1 MKPLAKQIVTFLFLV
16 FLFSS
21 LPYFLMIHSGHIGAG
36 NGLVVR
42 LVMWCPA
49 AAALATCAL
58 FRIDVRTLGWSWRPV
73 RFEALGYVLP
83 LLYAV
88 PVYVIV
94 WIAIPGSFELAA
106 FEKAVAESLS
116 MPSSPHV
123 ATFGLMIPMLATVG
137 VIGSVAN
144 ALGEEIGWR
153 GFLLPR
159 LTGQFGFTFGC
170 VVSGL
175 IWAVWHYPG
184 LLWSDY
190 NAGTNPVYALTCF
203 TLMVIGN
210 AFIMGWLR
218 LKSGSLW
225 PCALLHASH
234 NLFIQ
239 AILDRITAPVGRT
252 LYYTTEFGCGL
263 VLAVGATAVY
273 FWTRRGELDN
283 PIGAQSLVSAGEDAV
298 IQAPGWTVH

>member
-1 MKPLAKQIVTFLFLV
+1 MKPRAREIVTFLILV

-42 LVMWCPA
+42 LVMWCPT
-49 AAALATCAL
+49 AAALVTCAL
-58 FRIDVRTLGWSWRPV
+58 YRIDLRTLGWSWRPV
-73 RFEALGYVLP
+73 RFEALGYLLP
-83 LLYAV
+83 LLYAI
-88 PVYVIV
+88 PVYIV
-94 WIAIPGSFELAA
+94 VWLAIPGSSALAS
-106 FEKAVAESLS
+106 FEKAAAESLS
-116 MPSSPHV
+116 MPSSPRV
-123 ATFGLMIPMLATVG
+123 ATFGLMIPMLATLG
-137 VIGSVAN
+137 VIGSLAN

-170 VVSGL
+170 LVSGVV
-175 IWAVWHYPG
+175 WAAWHYPG

-190 NAGTNPVYALTCF
+190 NAGTNPVYALACF

-210 AFIMGWLR
+210 AFVMGWLR

-225 PCALLHASH
+225 PCAMLHASH

-239 AILDRITAPVGRT
+239 AILDRMTAPTGRA
-252 LYYTTEFGCGL
+252 LDYTTEFGCGL
-263 VLAVGATAVY
+263 VLSVGATAVY
-273 FWTRRGELDN
+273 LWTRRGEL
-283 PIGAQSLVSAGEDAV
+283 GSGLATEA
-298 IQAPGWTVH
+298 

>member
-1 MKPLAKQIVTFLFLV
+1 MKTRAREIITFLILV

-21 LPYFLMIHSGHIGAG
+21 LPYFLMIHAHHIGAG

-49 AAALATCAL
+49 AAALATCVL
-58 FRIDVRTLGWSWRPV
+58 FRIDVRTLGWGWRPV
-73 RFEALGYVLP
+73 RFEVLGYFLP
-83 LLYAV
+83 LLYAL
-88 PVYVIV
+88 PVYVVV
-94 WIAIPGSFELAA
+94 WIAIPGSFALAA
-106 FEKAVAESLS
+106 FEKAAAASLN
-116 MPSSPHV
+116 MPSSPHF
-123 ATFGLMIPMLATVG
+123 ATFGLMIPMLATLG

-175 IWAVWHYPG
+175 IWATWHYPG

-190 NAGTNPVYALTCF
+190 NAGTNPAYALTCF
-203 TLMVIGN
+203 TLMVTAN

-239 AILDRITAPVGRT
+239 AILDGITAPAGRS

-263 VLAVGATAVY
+263 VLAIGAVAAY
-273 FWTRRGELDN
+273 FWSRRGELT
-283 PIGAQSLVSAGEDAV
+283 PSSSVSNGHAV
-298 IQAPGWTVH
+298 AIT